1 MSAIKEN
8 IIPLM
13 IAISGLMA
21 TITAFFKIVLPFIG
35 KNKKKPK
42 ESMTWE
48 RIEQHPVFT
57 ALIERQCYPIN
68 DNTIKNLLKRRLV
81 EKCIQHRCKRW
92 YSLITYL
99 VSHKAIID
107 GQYILEDR
115 NLLAKWFTEAIQDTK
130 EEQLK
135 MFPRE
140 YIEKFYIEYISKI
153 GVKTYK
159 TIEDIFENKMYDSD
173 LEKLYAILGVVDASI
188 ESLSIINI
196 ATANDMNG
204 TLEKILK
211 EREND

>member
-8 IIPLM
+8 IVPLI
-13 IAISGLMA
+13 IALSTLIG
-21 TITAFFKIVLPFIG
+21 TITAFFKIVLPFIA
-35 KNKKKPK
+35 KNKKNKRVG
-42 ESMTWE
+42 MTWE
-48 RIEQHPVFT
+48 RIEQHPVLT

-68 DNTIKNLLKRRLV
+68 DNTIKSFLKRRLV
-81 EKCIQHRCKRW
+81 EKCIIHRCKRW
-92 YSLITYL
+92 FDKINDLIHNRA
-99 VSHKAIID
+99 VVA
-107 GQYILEDR
+107 GVYILNDR
-115 NLLAKWFTEAIQDTK
+115 NLLAKWFTDIIQETK
-130 EEQLK
+130 EEQLR

-159 TIEDIFENKMYDSD
+159 TIEDIFDNKMYDHD
-173 LEKLYAILGVVDASI
+173 LEKLYAILGVVDATI

-204 TLEKILK
+204 SLEKILK